1 MPKPIDVNPNNY
13 KVKSILFDNGEFAV
27 AIGTWENTPNILAI
41 RWNGND
47 SEDKGYPKTFGY
59 PMWFII
65 HDNLKQS
72 IIQALMQNDK
82 NIINKLLINKS

>member
-1 MPKPIDVNPNNY
+1 MQTLKVKICKDLQHLKLFYKIKERNKSMPKPI
-13 KVKSILFDNGEFAV
+13 
-27 AIGTWENTPNILAI
+27 
-41 RWNGND
+41 ND

-59 PMWFII
+59 TMWFII